1 MNIVYIVELLK
12 GGSDEYISSRT
23 GNLSR
28 NNNFNSIFNFNNLR
42 LYKKRIK
49 RCYQCNNRGVIFNL
63 RYYVY
68 IYLVDTNDNAI
79 GGVIF

>member
-12 GGSDEYISSRT
+12 
-23 GNLSR
+23 
-28 NNNFNSIFNFNNLR
+28 
-42 LYKKRIK
+42 
-49 RCYQCNNRGVIFNL
+49 RGVIFNL

-79 GGVIF
+79 GVVIF